1 MAPQSSPQ
9 SAGLPAGRLEERFAE
24 LKPPL
29 TPGEA
34 VAEANRCL
42 YCHDAPCITAC
53 PTEIDVPRFI
63 RKIATGNLA
72 GSARTI
78 LEANLLGYSCARV
91 CPVEVL
97 CVGACVFNAMEQP
110 PIAIGRLQRFAVE
123 RGLAS
128 GRPLLAPK
136 PRREGRVAL
145 VGGGPASLA
154 CAGTLALEGVEAVI
168 YERGRLGGGLNT
180 RGIAPY
186 KMPAGDALA
195 EVAFIESL
203 GVRLETGREV
213 GHDIPVESL
222 LEEFDAV
229 FLGIGLG
236 GDSRLRIPGEE
247 GTGVVGATALIE
259 RLKHDPTLRIPL
271 GMRVAV
277 IGGGNTALDAARE
290 LTKLGALVTL
300 VYRRGREQMKGYE
313 HELRQALTDGVRLL
327 TDSVPIEILR
337 RRDGQVSALRV
348 ADSGDAGPID
358 GVETHISADLVVVA
372 IGQARFSE
380 FVSLF
385 PGVELDARGRVV
397 VDPATWRTGHPRVYA
412 AGDCVNGGKEVVNA
426 VAEGR
431 DAARAI
437 LQHLAAISRVE

>member
-1 MAPQSSPQ
+1 MAPHPSSTE
-9 SAGLPAGRLEERFAE
+9 ALPDGRLEERFAE

-42 YCHDAPCITAC
+42 YCHDAPCIAAC
-53 PTEIDVPRFI
+53 PTAIDVPRFI
-63 RKIATGNLA
+63 KKIATGNLA

-97 CVGACVFNAMEQP
+97 CVGACVYNAMEQP

-128 GRPLLAPK
+128 GRPLLPRK

-145 VGGGPASLA
+145 IGGGPASLA

-186 KMPAGDALA
+186 KMPAGDALE

-203 GVRLETGREV
+203 GVRLETGSEG
-213 GHDIPVESL
+213 GHDIPVERL

-236 GDSRLRIPGEE
+236 GDSRLRVPGEE
-247 GTGVVGATALIE
+247 GPGVVGATALIE

-277 IGGGNTALDAARE
+277 VGGGNTALDAARE
-290 LTKLGALVTL
+290 LARLGALVTL
-300 VYRRGREQMKGYE
+300 VYRRGRERMKGYE
-313 HELRQALTDGVRLL
+313 HELRQALTEGVRLL
-327 TDSVPIEILR
+327 TEMAPRAVLR
-337 RRDGQVSALRV
+337 HRDGQVSALRV
-348 ADSGDAGPID
+348 AATGDGEPID
-358 GVETHISADLVVVA
+358 GGETDISADSIVVA
-372 IGQARFSE
+372 IGQARLAE
-380 FVSLF
+380 FVSGL
-385 PGVELDARGRVV
+385 PGVELDGQGRVV
-397 VDPATWRTGHPRVYA
+397 VNPVTWRTGHPRVYA
-412 AGDCVNGGKEVVNA
+412 GGDCVNGGKEVVNA
-426 VAEGR
+426 VADGR

-437 LQHLAAISRVE
+437 LQHLAATSRVE

>member
-1 MAPQSSPQ
+1 MLPNPSST
-9 SAGLPAGRLEERFAE
+9 AALPAGRLEEKFAE
-24 LKPPL
+24 QKPAF
-29 TPGEA
+29 TAAEA

-42 YCHDAPCITAC
+42 FCHDAPCIAAC
-53 PTEIDVPRFI
+53 PTAIDVPRFI
-63 RKIATGNLA
+63 KKIATGNLA

-97 CVGACVFNAMEQP
+97 CVGACVYNAMEQP

-128 GRPLLAPK
+128 GRPLLARK

-168 YERGRLGGGLNT
+168 FERGRLGGGLNT

-186 KMPAGDALA
+186 KLPAGDALG

-203 GVRLETGREV
+203 GARLETGLEV
-213 GHDIPVESL
+213 GQDVPVERL

-229 FLGIGLG
+229 FIGIGLG
-236 GDSRLRIPGEE
+236 GDSRLRVPGED
-247 GTGVVGATALIE
+247 GAGVVGATALIE

-277 IGGGNTALDAARE
+277 VGGGNTALDAARE
-290 LTKLGALVTL
+290 LAKLGALVTL
-300 VYRRGREQMKGYE
+300 TYRRGREQMKGYE
-313 HELRQALTDGVRLL
+313 HELRHALEEGVRLL
-327 TDSVPIEILR
+327 TDVAPRAVLR
-337 RRDGQVSALRV
+337 RRDGQVGALRV
-348 ADSGDAGPID
+348 APARD
-358 GVETHISADLVVVA
+358 GEPTEGEETDITADMVVVA
-372 IGQARFSE
+372 IGQARLAE
-380 FVSLF
+380 FVSRF
-385 PGVELDARGRVV
+385 PGVELDGRGRIV

-412 AGDCVNGGKEVVNA
+412 GGDCVNGGKEVVHA
-426 VAEGR
+426 VADGR

-437 LQHLAAISRVE
+437 LQHLAATSRVE